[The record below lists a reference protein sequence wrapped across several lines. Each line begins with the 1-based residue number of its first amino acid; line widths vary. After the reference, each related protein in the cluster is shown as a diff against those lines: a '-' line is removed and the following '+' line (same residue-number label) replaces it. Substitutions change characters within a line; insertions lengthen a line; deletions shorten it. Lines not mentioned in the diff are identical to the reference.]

1 MNLRHGLV
9 IGASGGIG
17 LGFVQQLLNDPTISK
32 IYGVYRNPKSAQ
44 KLLSLQQINPDK
56 LTLLQGDITQEKD
69 IINLVNQIK
78 DHTEK
83 IHLMINCVGILHEE
97 NIEPEKSLKHIETDK
112 LLRYFQVNAI
122 PSVLLDKHLLP
133 LFKHQEPSIFASIS
147 AKVGSIEDNY
157 LGGWYGYR
165 VSKSALN
172 MLLKNIAIEYNRVS
186 KNTIVVALHPGTTD
200 TKLSQPFQNNVPPE
214 KLFSVER
221 CTTQLLSV
229 INSLTKKD
237 HGKFFSWD
245 GTVLPW

>member
-1 MNLRHGLV
+1 MNHRCGLV
-9 IGASGGIG
+9 IGSSGGIG
-17 LGFVQQLLNDPTISK
+17 LGFVEQLLNDPTISK
-32 IYGVYRNPKSAQ
+32 ICGVYRNPKSSER
-44 KLLSLQQINPDK
+44 LLYLQQINPDK
-56 LTLLQGDITQEKD
+56 LTLLQGDVTQEKD
-69 IINLVNQIK
+69 IINLVNQINNYT
-78 DHTEK
+78 DK
-83 IHLMINCVGILHEE
+83 IHLMINCVGMLHQE
-97 NIEPEKSLKHIETDK
+97 NIEPEKSLKHIESDK
-112 LLRYFQVNAI
+112 LLRYFQVNAV
-122 PSVLLDKHLLP
+122 PSVLLAKHLLP
-133 LFKHQEPSIFASIS
+133 FFKHQDSSVFASIS

-165 VSKSALN
+165 ASKSALN
-172 MLLKNIAIEYNRVS
+172 MFIKNIAIEYNRVS

-200 TKLSQPFQNNVPPE
+200 TKLSQPFQSNVPPE

>member
-122 PSVLLDKHLLP
+122 PSVLLAKHLLP

-165 VSKSALN
+165 ASKSALN